1 MQAASKL
8 IVVTGIAA
16 IGILYVLGLI
26 NKRRGG
32 SPDLSQKLLRWQ
44 LRLLWAVILFMV
56 CVKWSRG

>member
-1 MQAASKL
+1 MQVASNL
-8 IVVTGIAA
+8 IVVTGIA
-16 IGILYVLGLI
+16 GLVILYVLGLI
-26 NKRRGG
+26 NTRRGS